1 MLHDNHGR
9 TDSTD
14 NARAQAENACATTL
28 EAAMTTLLKRMVGAA
43 RLDAKTY
50 EAVEADRSSTAS
62 AILVVVLASI
72 AGALGTGTRDFV
84 GVVSV
89 TLAALVTWF
98 LWIGLTLLIGTRL
111 MPRPETHTD
120 LGEVLRTTGFSAAPG
135 VLRVFANIPGIGL
148 PIFLGITVWMLL
160 TFVVAIRQALDF
172 VSFNRALAV
181 CILGWIIHGLL
192 FFAFVRVA
200 I

>member
-1 MLHDNHGR
+1 MPHDNGGR
-9 TDSTD
+9 TDSTN
-14 NARAQAENACATTL
+14 NAQAQAENACATS
-28 EAAMTTLLKRMVGAA
+28 EAAMKTLLKRMIGAA

-50 EAVEADRSSTAS
+50 EAVEADRSSTTS
-62 AILVVVLASI
+62 AILVVILASI
-72 AGALGTGTRDFV
+72 AGALGTGTRDFI
-84 GVVSV
+84 GIVSV

-98 LWIGLTLLIGTRL
+98 IWIGLTVLIGTRL
-111 MPRPETHTD
+111 MPRSETHTD

-148 PIFLGITVWMLL
+148 PIFLGITIWMLL

-181 CILGWIIHGLL
+181 CVLGWIIHGLL